1 MNQRTRELNGLEVCE
16 QGRVSHGGEQ
26 SEAWPA
32 HRPPFMNLKLMKL
45 HKTSFTISSGSSR
58 ERVKLNASRDKMF
71 VERPRFEVVVQVAEK
86 AARGLCVCC
95 VLAIMNESVG
105 VSSAAHS
112 SVGGP

>member
-45 HKTSFTISSGSSR
+45 RKTSFTISSRASR
-58 ERVKLNASRDKMF
+58 ERVKLKKSRDKMF
-71 VERPRFEVVVQVAEK
+71 VERPRFEGGVQVAEK
-86 AARGLCVCC
+86 AVRACVWLC
-95 VLAIMNESVG
+95 AGNHE
-105 VSSAAHS
+105 
-112 SVGGP
+112 